1 MTEQPAAPVVVSIP
15 SDAEYLHVL
24 RAITGVVAARL
35 RMPVDS
41 IEDLRLAVHEA
52 ASYLISAAPEAHE
65 LTLELVATDRDLR
78 AVVTVEA
85 VLGVWPPPG
94 FEGSLARK
102 VMAGLADSSMVR
114 LRGNAPAI
122 ELHKRTLVP

>member
-1 MTEQPAAPVVVSIP
+1 VTEKPAAPVIVSIP
-15 SDAEYLHVL
+15 PDAAYLHVL

-41 IEDLRLAVHEA
+41 IEDVRLAVHEA
-52 ASYLISAAPEAHE
+52 ASYMISEAPGAGE
-65 LTLELVATDRDLR
+65 LTLELLATDRDLR
-78 AVVTVEA
+78 AVITVDA

-102 VMAGLADSSMVR
+102 VIAGLADSSMMR
-114 LRGNAPAI
+114 LRGSSPAI
-122 ELHKRTLVP
+122 ELRKRTLAR